1 VEAVAVCSTRTVR
14 PPANFIGS
22 RARHAASGH
31 GLIFGMGLS
40 LLPPQL
46 MAIRGIFITGTDT
59 GVGKTHVTAL
69 LLAEL
74 RRRGLPAAGF
84 KPIAC
89 GTGGRAD
96 ARTFRALMHNEVPL
110 DVINPVY
117 LRHPLAPSVA
127 AKLEGR
133 RIDLDK
139 IKSVF
144 CLLTSDFS
152 PVLVEG
158 AGGLLVPILARSR
171 CCRPLLRS
179 GAGTDADSQSRPTL
193 APYFVADL
201 ARQLDLPLIIVARL
215 GLGTLNHTLLTVR
228 QAQAMKLKIAGVILN
243 DTTGQRGLA
252 ERTNGQ
258 IIPELTGVPL
268 LGVVPHGRAR
278 GISQICDR
286 LW

>member
-1 VEAVAVCSTRTVR
+1 M
-14 PPANFIGS
+14 N
-22 RARHAASGH
+22 
-31 GLIFGMGLS
+31 
-40 LLPPQL
+40 QNY
-46 MAIRGIFITGTDT
+46 FITGTDT

-74 RRRGLPAAGF
+74 RRRGVAAAGF

-96 ARTFRALMHNEVPL
+96 ARTYRKLMHNEVPL

-117 LRHPLAPSVA
+117 LRYPLAPSVA
-127 AKLEGR
+127 AKLEKKPV
-133 RIDLDK
+133 DLQK
-139 IKSVF
+139 IYSVYDR
-144 CLLTSDFS
+144 LSADFS

-158 AGGLLVPILARSR
+158 AGGLLVPIRR
-171 CCRPLLRS
+171 
-179 GAGTDADSQSRPTL
+179 D
-193 APYFVADL
+193 YFVADL
-201 ARQLDLPLIIVARL
+201 ARHFDLPLIIVARL

-252 ERTNGQ
+252 ERTNVKA
-258 IIPELTGVPL
+258 IAELTRVPL
-268 LGVVPHGRAR
+268 LGVVPYGQAR
-278 GISQICDR
+278 VISQICDR